1 VGMFLARAGLDQFV
15 GLGFDLARAAIVA
28 ADSRIDLT
36 QARRLIASGCALE
49 TASRILL

>member
-15 GLGFDLARAAIVA
+15 GLGFDLARAAIMA
-28 ADSRIDLT
+28 DDSRIDLA

-49 TASRILL
+49 TASPILL